1 MDSNKDILNTI
12 SDSNRR
18 FAKKKRE
25 EDLLGVPEKVAAELE
40 KAMEQ
45 EDNGYFD
52 KAKDICVQILA
63 TEEGRN
69 VEKVVLTLARIYPKV
84 LETDIYDCNK
94 RYQTEWYRPLFR
106 EFVATVEKKGH
117 LTKEEYRKTLDSAYA
132 SAESVVYF
140 DDNKVSIIMK
150 NVLKSGYERAYV
162 LAGVEETDKRQKME
176 MDIYTN
182 IYYLCC

>member
-1 MDSNKDILNTI
+1 MN
-12 SDSNRR
+12 
-18 FAKKKRE
+18 
-25 EDLLGVPEKVAAELE
+25 DL
-40 KAMEQ
+40 MQ
-45 EDNGYFD
+45 EY
-52 KAKDICVQILA
+52 V
-63 TEEGRN
+63 
-69 VEKVVLTLARIYPKV
+69 VETLAKFCE
-84 LETDIYDCNK
+84 LMEN
-94 RYQTEWYRPLFR
+94 EWYRPLFR
-106 EFVATVEKKGH
+106 EFVATVEKKGY

-182 IYYLCC
+182 IYYLCCYYGDNTDEVEYIMSAYPHSYETIEKDVEEIKSDKQAKISKTLDKLAPFAAKI